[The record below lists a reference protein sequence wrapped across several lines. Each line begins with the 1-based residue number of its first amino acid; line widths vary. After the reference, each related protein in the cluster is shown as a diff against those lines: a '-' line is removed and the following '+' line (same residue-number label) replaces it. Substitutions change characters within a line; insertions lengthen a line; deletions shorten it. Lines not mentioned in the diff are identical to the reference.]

1 MFSQPFI
8 TSDLLFATATFSR
21 SSLQS
26 AAGAL
31 LDCFSARIPSL
42 LSLVCESYM
51 SEGLLS
57 MGLVLRRTV
66 SASFLFFFSLCCP
79 VPFSYHCLAFLRY

>member
-21 SSLQS
+21 SSPQS

-66 SASFLFFFSLCCP
+66 SSSFLFFSPCAALC
-79 VPFSYHCLAFLRY
+79 LFLIIASRS